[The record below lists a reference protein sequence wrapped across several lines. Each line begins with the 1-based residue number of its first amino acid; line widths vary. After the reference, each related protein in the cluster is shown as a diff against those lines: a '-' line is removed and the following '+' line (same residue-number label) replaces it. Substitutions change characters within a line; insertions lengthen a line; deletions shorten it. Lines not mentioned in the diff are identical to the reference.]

1 MINNINKLSKVKF
14 VKLFANIFENSQF
27 IAEALYKKKGDGFND
42 FKDLINKM
50 MDIFESTTKEQKLKI
65 LNAHP
70 DLADK
75 AKIASL
81 TSDSKN
87 EQNSVGL
94 DQCTEDEFNEFKKL
108 NDIYKKKFNFPFI
121 IAIAGLNRK
130 IILGDFRDRIK
141 KNFDEEFE
149 EAKIQVKRIGTIRL
163 NKIIV
168 RLDLI
173 LNKNN

>member
-1 MINNINKLSKVKF
+1 MINNINKLSKIQFIKI
-14 VKLFANIFENSQF
+14 FANIFENSQF

-121 IAIAGLNRK
+121 IAVKGKNK
-130 IILGDFRDRIK
+130 NEILDNFKKRISF
-141 KNFDEEFE
+141 NPTTEFDE
-149 EAKIQVKRIGTIRL
+149 ALKQVKQIASLRL
-163 NKIIV
+163 KELNNKV
-168 RLDLI
+168 F
-173 LNKNN
+173 

>member
-1 MINNINKLSKVKF
+1 MINKINKLPQSEFLKV
-14 VKLFANIFENSQF
+14 FANIFENARW
-27 IAEALYKKKGDGFND
+27 IAEELYNQKPFNN
-42 FKDLINKM
+42 FEELSSKILN
-50 MDIFESTTKEQKLKI
+50 IFETTTKEKQLKI

-121 IAIAGLNRK
+121 LAVKGKNK
-130 IILGDFRDRIK
+130 NEILDNFKKRISS
-141 KNFDEEFE
+141 NPEIEFDE
-149 EAKIQVKRIGTIRL
+149 ATKQVKQIASLRLEDL
-163 NKIIV
+163 NKKGV
-168 RLDLI
+168 
-173 LNKNN
+173 